1 MRYEDC
7 PRNHGSACVNCSYGI
22 DEDTKYFLLNVNE
35 IIYVQL
41 NKFGIFYCPQYSS
54 SKNRQQTTSQP
65 RSTIVSHHSN
75 TARSDLIRIDHIQT
89 TA

>member
-35 IIYVQL
+35 IIYVQI
-41 NKFGIFYCPQYSS
+41 NKFGILFGASVPEAQGPTGDRSS
-54 SKNRQQTTSQP
+54 LCSR
-65 RSTIVSHHSN
+65 
-75 TARSDLIRIDHIQT
+75 
-89 TA
+89 